1 MEPIEEDPAP
11 TEGAQP
17 NVQFLTKRIPEQLA
31 ELYREFLSP
40 GRGRD
45 KTISYELKPYK
56 PTPRTA
62 IGRKTQPIRVV
73 KTVWF
78 VAVLLDAEAEPMAI
92 YLAQDGVP
100 YCTYIDPEH
109 GSRRVEVTSDFLA
122 SRSVATLSNMLT
134 VIAEKRESLVLLRPV
149 K

>member
-11 TEGAQP
+11 TDSAQP
-17 NVQFLTKRIPEQLA
+17 NGQFLAKRIPEQLA
-31 ELYREFLSP
+31 ELYREFLGP

-62 IGRKTQPIRVV
+62 IGRKTQPIRIV

-92 YLAQDGVP
+92 YLAKDGVP
-100 YCTYIDPEH
+100 YCTYVDPEH
-109 GSRRVEVTSDFLA
+109 GARRVEITPGFLA
-122 SRSVATLSNMLT
+122 SRTVATLSNMLT
-134 VIAEKRESLVLLRPV
+134 VIMEKRETLVLLRPV